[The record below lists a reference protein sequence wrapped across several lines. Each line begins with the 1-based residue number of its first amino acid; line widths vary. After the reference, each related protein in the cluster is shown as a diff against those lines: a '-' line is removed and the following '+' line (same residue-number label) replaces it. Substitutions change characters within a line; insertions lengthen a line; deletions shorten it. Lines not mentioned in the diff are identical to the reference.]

1 MSAIRRLGW
10 FLVGV
15 LLVGVPMV
23 ALAGGV
29 VVYDSQAGKLTPAG
43 QLYKDTHPQPRSY
56 TGSAGA
62 GGASVEVQTPTR
74 HVITGGRVPVTVDNV
89 VKQKVNAAQIGKLGV
104 GVLRGS
110 IQGMVVTSAVTAA
123 FDLAGLECD
132 LNGCRVKVVPESC
145 PGGVCST
152 QATAT
157 PATPTNEW
165 VYSQGGGGYFA
176 SYSAAKAECERRN
189 PGWCNVVHSTAWN
202 NSNKV
207 LITRFCYADG
217 CHGYMYNVEEKKTC
231 GAGGWSTNGTATT
244 PGQCNAQTYSCPAG
258 QGWTLSGNQC
268 TRQQCAAGLNRNPAN
283 GQCLAPASKT
293 DDEAAVLAGPYFSP
307 ADAESLVREIDRLG
321 ETAKIEAE
329 PQQVTGPASVTS
341 PEQTQTTKDANQQV
355 TGSVTNTTTI
365 NNTYNQNT
373 WNYSISNK
381 TETKNAQG
389 QTVETKEE
397 TVDEAL
403 SVNDSPLPE
412 VPKLYTRKYPQ
423 GLQGVWNTQKANLTA
438 SGLAGLQSVF
448 VPTIA
453 GGQCPSWTINAN
465 IGPHMNFG
473 SGSVSPPCW
482 IWDAIKV
489 IFVITALFLARRLVF
504 GG

>member
-132 LNGCRVKVVPESC
+132 LTGCRVKAVPESC
-145 PGGVCST
+145 PGGVCT
-152 QATAT
+152 TAATAVSPYAVKT
-157 PATPTNEW
+157 YRNDVNTGFSTAAAACTSAAWNVGLWCQSNPVQGQVISEGAATFQCRKYNACGYDVTQTLSITHSCP
-165 VYSQGGGGYFA
+165 QGGTVQLQGGEY
-176 SYSAAKAECERRN
+176 KC
-189 PGWCNVVHSTAWN
+189 
-202 NSNKV
+202 
-207 LITRFCYADG
+207 
-217 CHGYMYNVEEKKTC
+217 
-231 GAGGWSTNGTATT
+231 AGG
-244 PGQCNAQTYSCPAG
+244 PAQYQCPAG

-293 DDEAAVLAGPYFSP
+293 DDEASVLAGPYFSP
-307 ADAESLVREIDRLG
+307 ADAENLVREIDQLG

-329 PQQVTGPASVTS
+329 PQEVTGPASVTS

-381 TETKNAQG
+381 TETKDAQG
-389 QTVETKEE
+389 QTVDTKEE
-397 TVDEAL
+397 TVDDSL

-423 GLQGVWNTQKANLTA
+423 GLQGVWNTQKAQLTA